1 MSAVS
6 GQKTLGIM
14 EHDKR
19 MCYYMF
25 PFERQGRLQP
35 ALGGVAAVT
44 VTVTAAACGPCRL
57 AAHE

>member
-1 MSAVS
+1 
-6 GQKTLGIM
+6 M

-35 ALGGVAAVT
+35 ALGGVAAVA
-44 VTVTAAACGPCRL
+44 VTVTATANAAACWPCRL